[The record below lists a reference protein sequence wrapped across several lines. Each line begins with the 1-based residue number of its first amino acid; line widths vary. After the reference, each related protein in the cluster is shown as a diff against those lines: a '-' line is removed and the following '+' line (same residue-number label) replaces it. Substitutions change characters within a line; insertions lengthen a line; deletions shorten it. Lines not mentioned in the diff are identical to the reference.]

1 MEIEISNSLIDDLAA
16 MLYSEVINISQGEVQ
31 DEAEVIQES

>member
-16 MLYSEVINISQGEVQ
+16 MLYSEIIEVTQG
-31 DEAEVIQES
+31 DNSNEAEVIQEP